1 MESGQFICSD
11 TIFAQ
16 CRRGGG
22 RSLLAASKDKLRR
35 LLGDD
40 AHLAYSSEQPT
51 PEAVAAAGEP
61 PHVYSLEVN
70 GWTIDSAR
78 VALQTEHY
86 DLAFIATTDYAMHT
100 YGPHHPE
107 SARHVAILDG
117 AIGRLAN
124 DVPDVQ
130 LLITADHGMSDKRRM
145 LHLPE
150 ILAKHGIGAQAIPI
164 IKDQYVV
171 HHSNLGGC
179 IYVHLDDPRATADAV
194 GVLLATDGV
203 EDALPRDVAAQTIPA
218 HARPDGRR
226 SGYGRARRCLRR
238 PRGNFFTAGV
248 AFPRIGPRKHGS
260 HHRVWRR
267 LWRVRFPRESRP
279 RALRQRTRPAVTV
292 PRNAVIHMTTVEV
305 RAPAT
310 TANLGPGYDCLGMAL
325 DIWNRLTVS
334 TLPVGST
341 PTVQVNGEGEGEL
354 AGDTDN
360 LTYRAM
366 AFLYDEADT
375 PIPPLELVCQN
386 GIPLSR
392 GMGSSA
398 AAIAGG
404 LVAANALLDEPFSAN
419 DLLEMAATIEGHPD
433 NVAAAVH
440 GGLRLVV
447 MEDNQIY
454 TAPIRIPAE
463 LQAVLFIPEN
473 RIATVDARRVL
484 PAEISV
490 ADAVYNMSRAALL
503 VAAMEGNR
511 PEYLKIA
518 TQDRLHQPYRE
529 TIFPPMKVIF
539 AAARDAGALGVF
551 PVGQRQ
557 RHHGFDSGACND
569 GGLRNV
575 RRGPVVR
582 RRGSGSRVTTPTEL
596 GAHVVS
602 VSSND

>member
-1 MESGQFICSD
+1 
-11 TIFAQ
+11 
-16 CRRGGG
+16 
-22 RSLLAASKDKLRR
+22 
-35 LLGDD
+35 
-40 AHLAYSSEQPT
+40 
-51 PEAVAAAGEP
+51 
-61 PHVYSLEVN
+61 
-70 GWTIDSAR
+70 
-78 VALQTEHY
+78 
-86 DLAFIATTDYAMHT
+86 
-100 YGPHHPE
+100 
-107 SARHVAILDG
+107 
-117 AIGRLAN
+117 
-124 DVPDVQ
+124 
-130 LLITADHGMSDKRRM
+130 
-145 LHLPE
+145 
-150 ILAKHGIGAQAIPI
+150 
-164 IKDQYVV
+164 
-171 HHSNLGGC
+171 
-179 IYVHLDDPRATADAV
+179 
-194 GVLLATDGV
+194 
-203 EDALPRDVAAQTIPA
+203 
-218 HARPDGRR
+218 
-226 SGYGRARRCLRR
+226 
-238 PRGNFFTAGV
+238 
-248 AFPRIGPRKHGS
+248 
-260 HHRVWRR
+260 
-267 LWRVRFPRESRP
+267 
-279 RALRQRTRPAVTV
+279 
-292 PRNAVIHMTTVEV
+292 MTTVEV

-334 TLPVGST
+334 TLPAGST

-551 PVGQRQ
+551 L
-557 RHHGFDSGACND
+557 S
-569 GGLRNV
+569 
-575 RRGPVVR
+575 
-582 RRGSGSRVTTPTEL
+582 GSGSTIMALTQERAMTVAYEMFDAARLCGVEGRVEVTTPTEL

>member
-1 MESGQFICSD
+1 
-11 TIFAQ
+11 
-16 CRRGGG
+16 
-22 RSLLAASKDKLRR
+22 
-35 LLGDD
+35 
-40 AHLAYSSEQPT
+40 
-51 PEAVAAAGEP
+51 
-61 PHVYSLEVN
+61 
-70 GWTIDSAR
+70 
-78 VALQTEHY
+78 
-86 DLAFIATTDYAMHT
+86 
-100 YGPHHPE
+100 
-107 SARHVAILDG
+107 
-117 AIGRLAN
+117 
-124 DVPDVQ
+124 
-130 LLITADHGMSDKRRM
+130 
-145 LHLPE
+145 
-150 ILAKHGIGAQAIPI
+150 
-164 IKDQYVV
+164 
-171 HHSNLGGC
+171 
-179 IYVHLDDPRATADAV
+179 
-194 GVLLATDGV
+194 
-203 EDALPRDVAAQTIPA
+203 
-218 HARPDGRR
+218 
-226 SGYGRARRCLRR
+226 
-238 PRGNFFTAGV
+238 
-248 AFPRIGPRKHGS
+248 
-260 HHRVWRR
+260 
-267 LWRVRFPRESRP
+267 
-279 RALRQRTRPAVTV
+279 
-292 PRNAVIHMTTVEV
+292 MTTVEV

-334 TLPVGST
+334 TLPAGST

-447 MEDNQIY
+447 LEDNQIY

-551 PVGQRQ
+551 L
-557 RHHGFDSGACND
+557 S
-569 GGLRNV
+569 
-575 RRGPVVR
+575 
-582 RRGSGSRVTTPTEL
+582 GSGSAIMALTQERAMTVAYEMFDAARLCGVEGRVEVTTPTEL

>member
-1 MESGQFICSD
+1 
-11 TIFAQ
+11 
-16 CRRGGG
+16 
-22 RSLLAASKDKLRR
+22 
-35 LLGDD
+35 
-40 AHLAYSSEQPT
+40 
-51 PEAVAAAGEP
+51 
-61 PHVYSLEVN
+61 
-70 GWTIDSAR
+70 
-78 VALQTEHY
+78 
-86 DLAFIATTDYAMHT
+86 
-100 YGPHHPE
+100 
-107 SARHVAILDG
+107 
-117 AIGRLAN
+117 
-124 DVPDVQ
+124 
-130 LLITADHGMSDKRRM
+130 
-145 LHLPE
+145 
-150 ILAKHGIGAQAIPI
+150 
-164 IKDQYVV
+164 
-171 HHSNLGGC
+171 
-179 IYVHLDDPRATADAV
+179 
-194 GVLLATDGV
+194 
-203 EDALPRDVAAQTIPA
+203 
-218 HARPDGRR
+218 
-226 SGYGRARRCLRR
+226 
-238 PRGNFFTAGV
+238 
-248 AFPRIGPRKHGS
+248 
-260 HHRVWRR
+260 
-267 LWRVRFPRESRP
+267 
-279 RALRQRTRPAVTV
+279 
-292 PRNAVIHMTTVEV
+292 MTTVEV

-325 DIWNRLTVS
+325 DVWNRLTVS
-334 TLPVGST
+334 TLPAGSM
-341 PTVQVNGEGEGEL
+341 PIVQVNGEGEGEL

-404 LVAANALLDEPFSAN
+404 LVAANALLDERFSAN

-454 TAPIRIPAE
+454 TAPIRIPAD

-551 PVGQRQ
+551 L
-557 RHHGFDSGACND
+557 S
-569 GGLRNV
+569 
-575 RRGPVVR
+575 
-582 RRGSGSRVTTPTEL
+582 GSGSTITALTQERAMTVAYEMFDAARLCGVEGRVEVTSPSEL

>member
-1 MESGQFICSD
+1 
-11 TIFAQ
+11 
-16 CRRGGG
+16 
-22 RSLLAASKDKLRR
+22 
-35 LLGDD
+35 
-40 AHLAYSSEQPT
+40 
-51 PEAVAAAGEP
+51 
-61 PHVYSLEVN
+61 
-70 GWTIDSAR
+70 
-78 VALQTEHY
+78 
-86 DLAFIATTDYAMHT
+86 
-100 YGPHHPE
+100 
-107 SARHVAILDG
+107 
-117 AIGRLAN
+117 
-124 DVPDVQ
+124 
-130 LLITADHGMSDKRRM
+130 
-145 LHLPE
+145 
-150 ILAKHGIGAQAIPI
+150 
-164 IKDQYVV
+164 
-171 HHSNLGGC
+171 
-179 IYVHLDDPRATADAV
+179 
-194 GVLLATDGV
+194 
-203 EDALPRDVAAQTIPA
+203 
-218 HARPDGRR
+218 
-226 SGYGRARRCLRR
+226 
-238 PRGNFFTAGV
+238 
-248 AFPRIGPRKHGS
+248 
-260 HHRVWRR
+260 
-267 LWRVRFPRESRP
+267 
-279 RALRQRTRPAVTV
+279 
-292 PRNAVIHMTTVEV
+292 MTTVEV

-325 DIWNRLTVS
+325 DVWNRLTVS
-334 TLPVGST
+334 TLPAGSM
-341 PTVQVNGEGEGEL
+341 PIVQVNGEGEGEL

-404 LVAANALLDEPFSAN
+404 LVAANALLDERFSAN

-454 TAPIRIPAE
+454 TAPIRIPAD

-518 TQDRLHQPYRE
+518 TQDRPASALPRNDFSADE
-529 TIFPPMKVIF
+529 SDFCSSSRRRRVGCFPI
-539 AAARDAGALGVF
+539 
-551 PVGQRQ
+551 GQRQ
-557 RHHGFDSGACND
+557 HHHGFNSGACND

-582 RRGSGSRVTTPTEL
+582 RRGSGRSYQPVRAGRTRGIRFVQRLTRSSFSICQMALYVHKYGGSSVADAEKIVNVARRLADVHDAGHQVVT
-596 GAHVVS
+596 VVS
-602 VSSND
+602 AMGDTTDELIELAQTRRPGTRPARA

>member
-1 MESGQFICSD
+1 
-11 TIFAQ
+11 
-16 CRRGGG
+16 
-22 RSLLAASKDKLRR
+22 
-35 LLGDD
+35 
-40 AHLAYSSEQPT
+40 
-51 PEAVAAAGEP
+51 
-61 PHVYSLEVN
+61 
-70 GWTIDSAR
+70 
-78 VALQTEHY
+78 
-86 DLAFIATTDYAMHT
+86 
-100 YGPHHPE
+100 
-107 SARHVAILDG
+107 
-117 AIGRLAN
+117 
-124 DVPDVQ
+124 
-130 LLITADHGMSDKRRM
+130 
-145 LHLPE
+145 
-150 ILAKHGIGAQAIPI
+150 
-164 IKDQYVV
+164 
-171 HHSNLGGC
+171 
-179 IYVHLDDPRATADAV
+179 
-194 GVLLATDGV
+194 
-203 EDALPRDVAAQTIPA
+203 
-218 HARPDGRR
+218 
-226 SGYGRARRCLRR
+226 
-238 PRGNFFTAGV
+238 
-248 AFPRIGPRKHGS
+248 
-260 HHRVWRR
+260 
-267 LWRVRFPRESRP
+267 
-279 RALRQRTRPAVTV
+279 
-292 PRNAVIHMTTVEV
+292 MTTVEV
-305 RAPAT
+305 RTPAT

-334 TLPVGST
+334 TLPAGST

-551 PVGQRQ
+551 L
-557 RHHGFDSGACND
+557 S
-569 GGLRNV
+569 
-575 RRGPVVR
+575 
-582 RRGSGSRVTTPTEL
+582 GSGSAIMALTQERAMTVAYEMFDAARLCGVEGRVEVTTPTEL